1 MTTPTL
7 PRPASGVVR
16 RVVRRV
22 TVAFAVAALG
32 TGAALAAAPAAQ
44 AADARSLSW
53 AASLGGRD
61 VASATSNRPI
71 VLDPSAGSELRV
83 TVQNTGS
90 VPVKV
95 RAAVLEG
102 RVIGLPFFS
111 YRTRLD
117 LTLAPGA
124 GDERVVSLDLSDLG
138 DQATGLIPA
147 RIRLVGDQREVLATQ
162 SFVSDVRGRGMSV
175 YGVFGLVIA
184 AVTVLL
190 LLGLVL
196 NLVRGRLPA
205 NRWQR
210 AMQFLPAGVG
220 VGFVA
225 TFTLSATRVLSP
237 SPTLWVP
244 LVLAC
249 AAIAFVLGYLAPGP
263 DLDEDDEATDTLPRQ
278 RARRAAAATAAVGGG
293 GAAAIFADR
302 RADAGGVGTYDDGT
316 PHGDASA
323 SPH

>member
-7 PRPASGVVR
+7 PRPASRVAR
-16 RVVRRV
+16 RVAAV
-22 TVAFAVAALG
+22 FAVVALG
-32 TGAALAAAPAAQ
+32 AGPAVLLATTAQ
-44 AADARSLSW
+44 AAEARSLSW
-53 AASLGGRD
+53 SASLGGRD
-61 VASATSNRPI
+61 VGSATSNRPV
-71 VLDPSAGSELRV
+71 VLDPGAGTALTV
-83 TVQNTGS
+83 KVQNTGT

-117 LTLAPGA
+117 LTLQPGQA
-124 GDERVVSLDLSDLG
+124 QERVVGLDLSDLG

-147 RIRLVGDQREVLATQ
+147 RIRLIGDGREVLANQ
-162 SFVSDVRGRGMSV
+162 SFVSDVRGRAMSV
-175 YGVFGLVIA
+175 YGIFGLVIA

-196 NLVRGRLPA
+196 TLVRGRLPA

-225 TFTLSATRVLSP
+225 TFTLSATRILSP
-237 SPTLWVP
+237 SPTRWVP

-263 DLDEDDEATDTLPRQ
+263 DADDDDAADAVPRQ
-278 RARRAAAATAAVGGG
+278 RGRRAVAATAAVGAG
-293 GAAAIFADR
+293 GAGAIFADR
-302 RADAGGVGTYDDGT
+302 QADAGGASTYDDGGVHGGAQGDGA
-316 PHGDASA
+316 PH
-323 SPH
+323 